1 MHRPYE
7 RGRPETP
14 RSSLL
19 GLTIPRACL
28 PICSFVSS
36 QSPQAGLTTGRVHP
50 PLSPEE
56 SMTCRAPEPPA
67 KPRPEK
73 AKLMS
78 RNASLAQGSLSACT
92 FARRLLEA
100 GRARDALSVLEKEA
114 ETGGDSA
121 EVQFLMGRAAFR
133 LCDYDRAHRALCRAV
148 VLSPDE
154 AETYRWLARVLVR
167 RGDAP
172 CAVRVMAQVPRSR
185 AKPASDRAELG
196 PRRRAGAPRQ

>member
-1 MHRPYE
+1 
-7 RGRPETP
+7 
-14 RSSLL
+14 
-19 GLTIPRACL
+19 
-28 PICSFVSS
+28 
-36 QSPQAGLTTGRVHP
+36 
-50 PLSPEE
+50 
-56 SMTCRAPEPPA
+56 MTCRAPEAIPT
-67 KPRPEK
+67 KSLPEK

-78 RNASLAQGSLSACT
+78 RNASLSQGSLSACS

-100 GRARDALSVLEKEA
+100 GRAREALSVLEQEA

-172 CAVRVMAQVPRSR
+172 CAVRVMARVPRPR
-185 AKPASDRAELG
+185 AKPASDRAELER
-196 PRRRAGAPRQ
+196 RRRAGAPRQ